1 MTVREAIDRANAL
14 KPNQYDDDLK
24 MTWLSELD
32 SRIYNDIFLTHED
45 NPYTLVGTVTKENEI
60 AFPYTD
66 DATMLLAEEPYDV
79 LYVSYIKA
87 KIDEYNEETTRYA
100 NSAAEYNSQYQDYA
114 RYYNRKHMPISR
126 VLPRPIPPRPPIPH
140 DIDEH
145 VSPTSHNPVMS
156 CGIWEALQ
164 DKADKTEIPTQIA
177 DLDEDANHQTI
188 TQGDRNAWNGKQDAL
203 TFDTAPTAGS
213 TNPVT
218 SGGVKTAL
226 DEKADASDVPKYL
239 QDLANLLINN
249 PQPNQVIKFI
259 GGLWQNADE
268 SGGTLPIASANTL
281 GGIKV
286 GTNLSIDENGV
297 LSATGGGGT
306 SDYDDLTDKPQINGV
321 TLSGNKTLANLGIE
335 PASVVIVGT
344 LEAGQTGITLYSTAI
359 TDTSFIEAY
368 TNVCGVNYT
377 AASTIS
383 GSVTLTFDAQL
394 SDVAVAVVVKNLE
407 IA

>member
-126 VLPRPIPPRPPIPH
+126 VFGHRPIPPRPPVPS

-145 VSPTSHNPVMS
+145 VSPSSHNPVMS
-156 CGIWEALQ
+156 SGIWEALQ
-164 DKADKTEIPTQIA
+164 DKADKTEIPTRLL
-177 DLDEDANHQTI
+177 DLDEDASHQTI

-203 TFDTAPTAGS
+203 TFDTTPTAGS

-218 SGGVKTAL
+218 SDGVKTAL

-239 QDLANLLINN
+239 QDLANLLISN
-249 PQPNQVIKFI
+249 PQPNQVIKYI
-259 GGLWQNADE
+259 NGLWQNADE
-268 SGGTLPIASANTL
+268 SGG
-281 GGIKV
+281 
-286 GTNLSIDENGV
+286 
-297 LSATGGGGT
+297 
-306 SDYDDLTDKPQINGV
+306 
-321 TLSGNKTLANLGIE
+321 
-335 PASVVIVGT
+335 
-344 LEAGQTGITLYSTAI
+344 
-359 TDTSFIEAY
+359 
-368 TNVCGVNYT
+368 
-377 AASTIS
+377 
-383 GSVTLTFDAQL
+383 SVTFAGL
-394 SDVAVAVVVKNLE
+394 SDVQFTNLQVGDIPTWNGTTWINSAFT
-407 IA
+407 IAETESV

>member
-203 TFDTAPTAGS
+203 TLDTTPTAGS
-213 TNPVT
+213 DNPVT
-218 SGGVKTAL
+218 SGGVKSAL
-226 DEKADASDVPKYL
+226 DMKADASDVPHAL
-239 QDLANLLINN
+239 QDLNNLLISN
-249 PQPNQVIKFI
+249 PQENEVITYKN
-259 GGLWQNADE
+259 GLWQNKPQ
-268 SGGTLPIASANTL
+268 SG
-281 GGIKV
+281 
-286 GTNLSIDENGV
+286 
-297 LSATGGGGT
+297 GGGGT

-321 TLSGNKTLANLGIE
+321 TLSGNKSLSDLGIE
-335 PASVVIVGT
+335 KAAVEVIGT
-344 LEAGQTGITLYSTAI
+344 LTAGQTSLTLTNAAI
-359 TDTSFIEAY
+359 TTTSMIDIYTDTW
-368 TNVCGVNYT
+368 GVNPT
-377 AASTIS
+377 AVTVAS
-383 GSVTLTFDAQL
+383 GSITLTFNAQL
-394 SDVAVAVVVKNLE
+394 SDVAVKAVVR
-407 IA
+407 